1 MLVESQ
7 FNSDSSTLI
16 SEPSQAMFFYEK
28 LKKKKLKH
36 DSWFYRLTT
45 AIYGSARIVTLKH
58 VYVLLWTV
66 LLYVALRARMTGIFT
81 ANNWYGFP
89 VKGDGFGDDPDDD

>member
-1 MLVESQ
+1 MVGQ
-7 FNSDSSTLI
+7 
-16 SEPSQAMFFYEK
+16 
-28 LKKKKLKH
+28 H

>member
-1 MLVESQ
+1 MWKGGK
-7 FNSDSSTLI
+7 NRSSAP
-16 SEPSQAMFFYEK
+16 EWGPSSGPLQSSAAE
-28 LKKKKLKH
+28 LWEGR
-36 DSWFYRLTT
+36 DP
-45 AIYGSARIVTLKH
+45 GSARIVTLKH